1 MKQLNCQFRRELLEV
16 HKPQRAMPW
25 AKPGK
30 DDVLVDEKWRICIP
44 ADADTVLYNAARD
57 LEDYFAVSMGVFIP
71 VTKTPSEGFQIRYV
85 QDTTLQ
91 EREYRILV
99 EEDCITLS
107 GATSRNCARA
117 GYCLEDLMNLNEG
130 PFVKKQDLKKE
141 YLYSPRMVHSGFGLD
156 MYPDNYL
163 KAIAHAGIDAI
174 LLFVKG
180 INETPHGFQDFNDI
194 IYRAS
199 LYGIDTY
206 CYSRFW
212 NRMYPEGEEAY
223 RFYDNIYGELF
234 RQCPGFKGIIFVGES
249 CEFPSKDPHTA
260 GMLRIDNVGP
270 DGKKLV
276 NKVNPGWYPCYD
288 YPLLFDMLKR
298 VIIKEKPDCDI
309 VMWTYNWG
317 FAAEEPRMALLENMP
332 QGITLQA
339 TFEMFMTTQRDG
351 VNIRPDDYATF
362 FVGPGDYFV
371 SEAKKARELGM
382 KLYSMTN
389 TGGLTWDLGVVP
401 YEPGPY
407 QWLKRYQEMRKAH
420 DAWGLCGIME
430 SHHYGWVPS
439 FISDFS
445 KTMFESPD
453 SDPDTVLRAI
463 AKRDF
468 SAEAVETVMEAYRL
482 LSEGQHHLVS
492 SRNEQYGPLRVGPAY
507 PLLLFKKEFVFR
519 SRKGTMFGGNSICN
533 PMYEKPVQPE
543 REANFYAQVDWHRKG
558 IACYDRAADL
568 LESVLDTV
576 HPTKLRNAKKLAGLA
591 RFFARSLTTAV
602 NAKLW
607 VIEKEKLSDPD
618 RETVKTAAEKMR
630 QIALQ
635 EIENAEA
642 TIPLVNFDS
651 RLGYEPSMEY
661 MCDEQHLLDKIEAT
675 RTVLE
680 TELAE
685 FLNK

>member
-1 MKQLNCQFRRELLEV
+1 MLFRS
-16 HKPQRAMPW
+16 AMPW
-25 AKPGK
+25 AQPGAE
-30 DDVLVDEKWRICIP
+30 DVLVDGRWSICVP
-44 ADADTVLYNAARD
+44 ADADAVLRNAAED
-57 LEDYFAVSMGVFIP
+57 LADYFAVSMDLCVS
-71 VTKTPSEGFQIRYV
+71 VTTEPSREPQIRYV
-85 QDTTLQ
+85 VDTALA
-91 EREYRILV
+91 EREYRVLV
-99 EEDCITLS
+99 EADGITLA
-107 GATSRNCARA
+107 GATGKNCARA
-117 GYCLEDLMNLNEG
+117 GYCLEDLMNFNEG
-130 PFVKKQDLKKE
+130 PFVKKQDLRKT
-141 YLYSPRMVHSGFGLD
+141 YLYSPRMVHSGYGLD

-180 INETPHGFQDFNDI
+180 INETPHGHRDFNDI
-194 IYRAS
+194 IHRAA

-223 RFYDNIYGELF
+223 RFYDGIYGELF

-276 NKVNPGWYPCYD
+276 NKTNPGWYPCYD
-288 YPLLFDMLKR
+288 YPLLFDLLKG
-298 VIIKEKPDCDI
+298 IILKEKPDCDI

-317 FAAEEPRMALLENMP
+317 YVAEEPRLALLENMP
-332 QGITLQA
+332 KGITLQA
-339 TFEMFMTTQRDG
+339 TFDMFMTTQREG
-351 VNIRPDDYATF
+351 VNVRPDDYCTF
-362 FVGPGDYFV
+362 FPGPGEYFV
-371 SEAKKARELGM
+371 SEAKKAKELGM

-420 DAWGLCGIME
+420 DHWGLCGIME

-445 KTMFESPD
+445 KQMFETPD
-453 SDPDTVLRAI
+453 AEPDAVLRAI

-468 SAEAVETVMEAYRL
+468 SEAAVDTVMEAYRL

-507 PLLLFKKEFVFR
+507 PLLLFQSGFKFR
-519 SRKGTMFGGNSICN
+519 SRPGTMFGGNAICN
-533 PMYEKPVQPE
+533 PMYAKPPQPE
-543 REANFYAQVDWHRKG
+543 KEANFHAQIRWHRHAV
-558 IACYDRAADL
+558 ACYDRAAEL

-576 HPTKLRNAKKLAGLA
+576 HPSKQRNAKKLVCLA

-607 VIEKEKLSDPD
+607 VIEKEKLSGTD
-618 RETVKTAAEKMR
+618 REEVRAAAEKMR

-635 EIENAEA
+635 EIQNAEA
-642 TIPLVNFDS
+642 TIPLVNYDS
-651 RLGYEPSMEY
+651 RLGYEPSMDY
-661 MCDEQHLLDKIEAT
+661 MCDEIHLLDKIAAT
-675 RTVLE
+675 RAVLE
-680 TELAE
+680 TELSAY
-685 FLNK
+685 LN